1 MNITVYL
8 GSTPGKNP
16 VFLEAAEE
24 VGRMIG
30 ETGNTMVYGGAD
42 GGLMGKAANAV
53 LETGGTVI
61 GVIPEFFAFRGHSE
75 LSELH
80 VVTNMSE
87 RKNKMIELGDAFLAL
102 PGGPGTMEEISEI
115 ISAVRI
121 GIFQRPCV
129 IYNRNG
135 YYEDLKHQYDRM
147 VEEGFLTAEER
158 SRFVFADTI
167 EDIKEALGIAE

>member
-24 VGRMIG
+24 VGSLIG
-30 ETGNTMVYGGAD
+30 GTGNVMVYGGAD
-42 GGLMGKAANAV
+42 GGLMGRAANAV
-53 LETGGTVI
+53 LEAGGTVI
-61 GVIPEFFAFRGHSE
+61 GVIPEFFTFRGHQE

-80 VVTNMSE
+80 VVKNMSE
-87 RKNKMIELGDAFLAL
+87 RKNKMIDLGDAFLAL
-102 PGGPGTMEEISEI
+102 PGGPGTIEEISEI

-135 YYEDLKHQYDRM
+135 YYDDLKNQYDRM

-158 SRFVFADTI
+158 SRFLFADTI
-167 EDIKEALGIAE
+167 EEVGKALGIL

>member
-24 VGRMIG
+24 VGRLIG
-30 ETGNTMVYGGAD
+30 RTGNTMIYGGAD
-42 GGLMGKAANAV
+42 GGLMGRAANAV
-53 LETGGTVI
+53 LDAGGTVI
-61 GVIPEFFAFRGHSE
+61 GVIPEFFTFRGHQD

-87 RKNKMIELGDAFLAL
+87 RKNRMIELGDAFLAL
-102 PGGPGTMEEISEI
+102 PGGPGTIEEISEI

-121 GIFQRPCV
+121 GIFQKPCV

-135 YYEDLKHQYDRM
+135 YYDDLKRQYDRL

-158 SRFVFADTI
+158 SRFLFADTI
-167 EDIKEALGIAE
+167 EEVGQALGIG